1 MHLLLV
7 EDDLNLGKALSKRLA
22 DHARVHWVRTLES
35 ARGHFAAGEYDLVM
49 LDLGLPDGD
58 GVAWLREIRSAGATA
73 PVLIVTARDAV
84 DERVRGLDSGADDY
98 LIKPFEVDEL
108 LARVRALMRRSTGS
122 AGPEISVGDL
132 RYEPAEHRF
141 HLGTA
146 PLTMTPSEHSLLVML
161 IRAGSRPVSRER
173 LARELYGD
181 SDRVDSNALEVHIH
195 NLRKL
200 IGRERIE
207 TVRGYGYR
215 LAVS

>member
-7 EDDLNLGKALSKRLA
+7 EDDLNLGKALTKRLA
-22 DHARVHWVRTLES
+22 DHTRVHWVRTLES

-58 GVAWLREIRSAGATA
+58 GIGWLRELRAANVAT

-84 DERVRGLDSGADDY
+84 DDRVRGLDSGADDY
-98 LIKPFEVDEL
+98 LVKPFEADEL
-108 LARVRALMRRSTGS
+108 LARVRALMRRGTGS
-122 AGPEISVGDL
+122 AGPEISVGEL

-141 HLGTA
+141 SLGTT
-146 PLTMTPSEHSLLVML
+146 PLTMTPSEHSLLAAL
-161 IRAGSRPVSRER
+161 IRSGTRPVSRER

-207 TVRGYGYR
+207 TVRGFGYR
-215 LAVS
+215 LATS